1 MRTCS
6 FNLLKPVPAVERFH
20 HKQGI
25 CFLLLFPQRRMQE
38 ENLKKQEESVEK
50 QEAMRRGMALLKCTK
65 KSGINI
71 YLCLSCVVV

>member
-6 FNLLKPVPAVERFH
+6 FNLLEPVPALSAVERFH

-50 QEAMRRGMALLKCTK
+50 QEAMRRGMAL
-65 KSGINI
+65 
-71 YLCLSCVVV
+71 